1 MENIQPLNVPGAR
14 QSVEIENPQGILYKI
29 RVGGEVIKR
38 QRGGWRIPLRN
49 GNTGVIKSKGLI
61 PGFQVLK
68 VDGDTVYDMGTG
80 VSRLERFV
88 MFAPLLLIT
97 WIPFGLVLGLVLFL
111 TSIPA
116 VKNLQ
121 MPRPLRI
128 ALPIINFV
136 AGALILTLIT
146 KHIGPWAV
154 G

>member
-1 MENIQPLNVPGAR
+1 MDTVSLTIPGAK
-14 QSVEIENPQGILYKI
+14 QSVELENPHGIFYKI
-29 RVGGEVIKR
+29 RVNGEVIKR
-38 QRGGWRIPLRN
+38 QRGSWNIPLRS
-49 GNTGVIKSKGLI
+49 GKEARLKAKGLI
-61 PGFQVLK
+61 PGFQVLR
-68 VDGDTVYDMGTG
+68 VDGDTIYDMGTG
-80 VSRLERFV
+80 VSRLERIV
-88 MFAPLLLIT
+88 MFAPVLLVI
-97 WIPFGLVLGLVLFL
+97 WIPFGILLGLVLFL

-146 KHIGPWAV
+146 KHLGPWAL